1 MPHLCT
7 MMVAILTA
15 LLALGVP
22 VMAKAQDSSDLFALT
37 ETNARGAGSAVLA
50 NEIAFSVRLV
60 HSVKFPLTSERC
72 YYQIFVDALG
82 SSPLAEARFVFELS
96 SKGQIV
102 GQTTASVNNLDGQRI
117 SQRIREFAFDGPCRL
132 DGVRIVEATG
142 DYVPEGENYTVLV
155 DLLERQAVIALDFEP
170 LVVAL
175 GENATL
181 PGAPPVKAS
190 SNSVNDD
197 LERSCVV
204 RTSNLRTGPGTEFNI
219 VTVMQQGLAVFTE
232 KRTGDGTWHKVR
244 TQFGRQGWVYYTL
257 LGGCPG

>member
-37 ETNARGAGSAVLA
+37 ETNARGSGSGVLA

-72 YYQIFVDALG
+72 YYQFFVDALG

-142 DYVPEGENYTVLV
+142 DYVPEGENYT
-155 DLLERQAVIALDFEP
+155 
-170 LVVAL
+170 VVAL

>member
-1 MPHLCT
+1 MPLLRT
-7 MMVAILTA
+7 LMAAGLTILLIFGIQVA
-15 LLALGVP
+15 
-22 VMAKAQDSSDLFALT
+22 AKAQDSTDLLALA
-37 ETNARGAGSAVLA
+37 ETNTVESGSGVLA

-60 HSVKFPLTSERC
+60 HSVKFALTSERC
-72 YYQIFVDALG
+72 YYQFFVDALG
-82 SSPLAEARFVFELS
+82 SSPLAEARFVIELS
-96 SKGQIV
+96 AKGQIV

-117 SQRIREFAFDGPCRL
+117 SRRIREFAFDGPCRL
-132 DGVRIVEATG
+132 DGVRVVEATG

-155 DLLERQAVIALDFEP
+155 DLLERKAVTALDFEP

-175 GENATL
+175 GETAAL
-181 PGAPPVKAS
+181 PGAAPVKET
-190 SNSVNDD
+190 SNSVNGD

-244 TQFGRQGWVYYTL
+244 TQFGRQGWIYYTL